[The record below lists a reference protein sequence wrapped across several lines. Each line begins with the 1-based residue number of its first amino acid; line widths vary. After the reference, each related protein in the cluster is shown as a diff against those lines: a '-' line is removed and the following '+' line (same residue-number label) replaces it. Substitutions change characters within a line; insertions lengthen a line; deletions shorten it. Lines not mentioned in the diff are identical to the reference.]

1 MAEVIERP
9 NGKPY
14 RPRKVTGQIVGE
26 ENEGVLILGTH
37 DLGRAQALADQ
48 MAAYEAGPGYV
59 AVRPWRGWFRDGF
72 WDGRRQWITDEVHGR
87 AGVVFPEIT
96 EGPGEPS

>member
-1 MAEVIERP
+1 MSEVITRP

-14 RPRKVTGQIVGE
+14 HPRKVTGQIIGE
-26 ENEGVLILGTH
+26 EDEGVLILGTH
-37 DLGRAQALADQ
+37 DLERAQALADQ
-48 MAAYEAGPGYV
+48 MAAYEAGPGAT

-72 WDGRRQWITDEVHGR
+72 SSGRREWITDEVRGR

-96 EGPGEPS
+96 EGPGNPP